1 MNQLPKLYCGQDTCS
16 LGPELVLEETGRPY
30 ERMTVSLSNGDNRT
44 DRYLEMNPTGQV
56 PVLVFP
62 DGRILTE
69 SAAIMLYFSE
79 TDEKGTIATFERTDP
94 RHWDLV
100 RRVHFFAGSLSR
112 AFGMMHVPFR
122 FSDKADC
129 HASASMI
136 GKDTLCRYWGIL
148 DEDRV
153 GPYFY
158 GEEFSLVD
166 VLVAMHL
173 SWRPFSTRDMIVDLF
188 PNLGAL
194 LKRLHSRPAIA
205 RVVERHRDAKNW
217 TESSYLENAA

>member
-1 MNQLPKLYCGQDTCS
+1 MAGPPSRPK
-16 LGPELVLEETGRPY
+16 PARPA
-30 ERMTVSLSNGDNRT
+30 RDNRT
-44 DRYLEMNPTGQV
+44 DQYLEMNPTSQL
-56 PVLVFP
+56 PVLAFP

-79 TDEKGTIATFERTDP
+79 TDEKGTVATFEKSDP
-94 RHWDLV
+94 QRWDLV
-100 RRVHFFAGSLSR
+100 RSVNFLAGNLSR

-122 FSDKADC
+122 FSDEADC
-129 HASASMI
+129 HGSTSKI
-136 GKDTLCRYWGIL
+136 GKDMLCRYWGIL
-148 DEDRV
+148 DQDLV

-173 SWRPFSTRDMIVDLF
+173 SWRPFSTRDMIIDLF
-188 PNLGAL
+188 PNLDAL

-205 RVVERHRDAKNW
+205 CVVARHRDAENW
-217 TESSYLENAA
+217 RETSCLENAA